1 HAFSECC
8 DKGEMRFALLLAQP
22 HGERLGTDGN
32 GGWTDGRDG
41 RAYAHFHEYKLSLPG
56 PNQLEIDVRQ
66 KFGVE
71 QRAVLGAM
79 RIINCKAGGKVIEA
93 VWRSRVFAARQ
104 QERIKHPLA
113 RKEQLAGTLEFG
125 IEKGEIKQRVVR
137 NKRRIADEYN
147 QVLDDFGKE
156 RLVFEKLG
164 RQAVD
169 RNGFGRHLPLRIE
182 IAMKPLPGRNA
193 IDELD
198 AADFHHPMAL
208 KGIESRGLRIEYDFA
223 HGNVSAMMPAA
234 DESLAPLR
242 HCSNRLEDRTHLGA
256 RRLEAAR

>member
-1 HAFSECC
+1 
-8 DKGEMRFALLLAQP
+8 
-22 HGERLGTDGN
+22 
-32 GGWTDGRDG
+32 
-41 RAYAHFHEYKLSLPG
+41 
-56 PNQLEIDVRQ
+56 
-66 KFGVE
+66 

-79 RIINCKAGGKVIEA
+79 RIINCKPRAKVIEA

-104 QERIKHPLA
+104 QERIKHPLT

-169 RNGFGRHLPLRIE
+169 RNGFGRHLALRIE
-182 IAMKPLPGRNA
+182 IAMKTLPGRNA

-256 RRLEAAR
+256 RRLEAARCIHDEIGPPTLLLIRHLLREDGVEFVDRHARAFERARALYFRWRGYHDHGIDAFLAAGLE